1 MSSKKNVK
9 AHLISSEL
17 LPLNGKADFFNDDTI
32 RVTFTMSPRE
42 DVCNL
47 VCRKRELEELFKEV
61 LGIYSL
67 EHAEW
72 DDAIHDNW
80 MVRQCNLYDYED
92 YEEGGE
98 L

>member
-80 MVRQCNLYDYED
+80 MVCPVNL

-98 L
+98 V